1 MVGIPLGSNE
11 GELLGSLEGTTE
23 GSELK
28 EGESLGS
35 YSIEG
40 RFDTDGKDVGEDDG
54 FDDGSTDGPALGSAL
69 GTDDG

>member
-1 MVGIPLGSNE
+1 MPLGSYE